1 LDFIFDTQRILNI
14 AICALTSGIA
24 MLLML
29 IYLLIDTVVVVHL
42 GVLAALMTVL
52 CVLIVTYANQYAG
65 ISEWKWK
72 MEMFGKKCNKSNS

>member
-1 LDFIFDTQRILNI
+1 LDFIFDTQRILSI

-29 IYLLIDTVVVVHL
+29 IYLLIDTAVVVHL

-52 CVLIVTYANQYAG
+52 CALIVTYDKHYAG
-65 ISEWKWK
+65 ISE
-72 MEMFGKKCNKSNS
+72 